1 MVDESIHTESDS
13 ALPPRTR
20 QQQAVHLFVGYGKT
34 ILVTLL
40 VALTLKIFVVE
51 AFRIPSGSMENTL
64 LVGDFLLVN
73 KFAYGLRSPRSIP
86 LTDKSIPS
94 FIIPLFSAVRRGDVV
109 VFEFPG
115 GRDEMQPSERV
126 NYIKRCVGLPGD
138 RLEIRRGDV
147 LVNGS
152 VIQFPKEGIQPSHP
166 EGAYWHKSYQ
176 LFPAGTKFTGIN
188 YGPLFV
194 PRRGDDITLNRE
206 NINFWRTLI
215 AREGHMAEIL
225 ASGEMLID
233 GKQNDHY
240 RVGRDYYF
248 MMGDNRD
255 NSLDS
260 RYWGF
265 VPEQNLVGEALL
277 VYWSWDPEVSVGNLY
292 EKVRSIRWERIGKL
306 VR

>member
-1 MVDESIHTESDS
+1 MIDESIHTEND
-13 ALPPRTR
+13 AAVPARTW

-34 ILVTLL
+34 ILITLL
-40 VALTLKIFVVE
+40 LALTLKTFVVE

-73 KFAYGLRSPRSIP
+73 KFAYGLRSPRYVP

-94 FIIPLFSAVRRGDVV
+94 FTLPLFSSVHRGDVV

-115 GRDEMQPSERV
+115 GRDEVQASEHV
-126 NYIKRCVGLPGD
+126 NYIKRCIGLSGD
-138 RLEIRRGDV
+138 RVEIRRGEV
-147 LVNGS
+147 FVNGLALT
-152 VIQFPKEGIQPSHP
+152 FPKEGIQPSHP

-176 LFPAGTKFTGIN
+176 LFPAGTQFTDIN
-188 YGPLFV
+188 YGPLAV
-194 PRRGDDITLNRE
+194 PKRGDEIKLSRE
-206 NINFWRTLI
+206 NITLWRTLI
-215 AREGHMAEIL
+215 AREGHATEIL
-225 ASGEMLID
+225 PSGEVTID
-233 GKQNDHY
+233 GERHDTY
-240 RVGRDYYF
+240 RVERDYYF

-265 VPEQNLVGEALL
+265 VPEDNLVGEALL
-277 VYWSWDPEVSVGNLY
+277 IYWSWDPEVPVGNLY
-292 EKVRSIRWERIGKL
+292 EKVKSIRWERIGKM